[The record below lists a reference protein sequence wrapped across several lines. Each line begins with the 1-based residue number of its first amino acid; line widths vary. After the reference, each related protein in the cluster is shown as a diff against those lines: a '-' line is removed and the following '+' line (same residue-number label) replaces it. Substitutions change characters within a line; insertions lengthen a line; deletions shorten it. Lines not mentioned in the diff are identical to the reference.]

1 MDSNEKISEISE
13 KLVAAGF
20 EDIGDG
26 SFKHEK
32 VSYSTVNING
42 TVSRKERRDTLV
54 IRYSGTGGEVDDS
67 DVCDDS
73 LLFYD
78 VSFNGKDVG
87 TFGVSCFEDLVEE
100 VFGK

>member
-1 MDSNEKISEISE
+1 MDSNEKISEISD

-20 EDIGDG
+20 EDMGDG
-26 SFKHEK
+26 SFRNEK
-32 VSYSTVNING
+32 VSYSTVSING
-42 TVSRKERRDTLV
+42 KVSKKERRDTLI

-78 VSFNGKDVG
+78 VSFNGEEVG